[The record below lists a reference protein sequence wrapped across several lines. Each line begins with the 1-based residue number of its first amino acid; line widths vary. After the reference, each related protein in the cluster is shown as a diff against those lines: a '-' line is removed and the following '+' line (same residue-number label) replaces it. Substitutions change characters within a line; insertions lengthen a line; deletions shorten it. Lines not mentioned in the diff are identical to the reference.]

1 MMEKS
6 PSISNS
12 CLEEDNTTN
21 YFVGKEIKNLDMKQI
36 LLINL
41 MKHNT
46 TIDEFEKNK
55 IDNIIFDE
63 KKKIASVFKD
73 ILIWNEPTELLRR

>member
-1 MMEKS
+1 MEKS

-12 CLEEDNTTN
+12 CQEEDNTTN

-41 MKHNT
+41 MKNNRHKA
-46 TIDEFEKNK
+46 F
-55 IDNIIFDE
+55 
-63 KKKIASVFKD
+63 SS
-73 ILIWNEPTELLRR
+73 